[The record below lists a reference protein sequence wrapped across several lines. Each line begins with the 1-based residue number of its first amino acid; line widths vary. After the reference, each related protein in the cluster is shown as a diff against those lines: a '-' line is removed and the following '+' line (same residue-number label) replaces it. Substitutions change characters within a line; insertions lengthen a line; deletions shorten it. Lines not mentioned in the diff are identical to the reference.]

1 MWCFYFYIKITN
13 DLSPTPRAIWCLVLK
28 LKIFFIE
35 KKMCLMVLHSFKC
48 TIFLFTVFTSSVF
61 TFFSGT
67 LFLKDYSRTDE
78 KKKRLTRMG

>member
-1 MWCFYFYIKITN
+1 MVFSFEIKNI
-13 DLSPTPRAIWCLVLK
+13 
-28 LKIFFIE
+28 FIE
-35 KKMCLMVLHSFKC
+35 KNVSNGLNSFKC
-48 TIFLFTVFTSSVF
+48 TIFSFTVFTSSVF